1 MKPDRGGSAAN
12 TAPLRRSPAADGFT
26 LIEVAFAMTILAV
39 GLLALQA
46 LTIAAVRSGA
56 LAERNT
62 RAVMLAAGYLEDSVE
77 ELRRSRMPAPFTCT
91 LANGDQI
98 ERGAEETSVP
108 GVVAVTVRVTPAP
121 SASAPPA
128 FTLASHGYSP
138 SGFAPADVGFA
149 CP

>member
-1 MKPDRGGSAAN
+1 
-12 TAPLRRSPAADGFT
+12 
-26 LIEVAFAMTILAV
+26 MTILAV

-46 LTIAAVRSGA
+46 LTITAVRSGA

-62 RAVMLAAGYLEDSVE
+62 RAVMLAAGYLEESVE
-77 ELRRSRMPAPFTCT
+77 ELRRGRTPAPFICT

-98 ERGAEETSVP
+98 ERAAEQTDLP

-128 FTLASHGYSP
+128 FAFTSHGYSP
-138 SGFAPADVGFA
+138 SGFAPADAGFA